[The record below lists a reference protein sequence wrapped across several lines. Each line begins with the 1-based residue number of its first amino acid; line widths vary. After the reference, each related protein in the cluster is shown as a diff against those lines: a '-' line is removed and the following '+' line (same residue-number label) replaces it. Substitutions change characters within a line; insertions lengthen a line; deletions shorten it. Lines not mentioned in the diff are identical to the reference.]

1 MLNVILAIVHP
12 HSLLAS
18 METPPVLLVPGD
30 PRQVSAE
37 VHLALLFSGAGGH
50 DTLLQPSRD
59 VSRLRAVDQECT

>member
-50 DTLLQPSRD
+50 DTLL
-59 VSRLRAVDQECT
+59 

>member
-18 METPPVLLVPGD
+18 METLPVLLVPGD

-37 VHLALLFSGAGGH
+37 VHLALCSLELEATTPFCSPH
-50 DTLLQPSRD
+50 VMLLDSEQ
-59 VSRLRAVDQECT
+59 